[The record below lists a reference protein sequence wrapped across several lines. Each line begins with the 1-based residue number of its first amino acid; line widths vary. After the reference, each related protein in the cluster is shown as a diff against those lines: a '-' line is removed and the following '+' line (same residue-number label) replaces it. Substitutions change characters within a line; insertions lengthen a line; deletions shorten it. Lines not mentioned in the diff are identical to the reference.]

1 MVETSGFRSPSRSGL
16 DQSTRDIHNRRHCS
30 VNRNPQCLKVVDRFR
45 TPQVILCT
53 GRELHNRQRLVTIL
67 TLSQL
72 KEQSAV
78 PRYSAIQK
86 DALNVLMRDH
96 VHQHAV
102 EILESQGA
110 EGLTLERLAERIGIS
125 RGTLYNYFA
134 DRDAIVEFVEDRVF
148 SPILTEIEAIGEA
161 DNSPVVKMECLL
173 RKILGELIKNQALY
187 FAISQARPK
196 VRARQD
202 NQATRA
208 KSVFTT
214 IRKIVREGINSGDF
228 IDLPADLSATIIS
241 GSMEGVLDEMGR
253 AGDVKAP
260 EEIIPAFLA
269 IVLGG
274 LTCGK
279 YTNLL
284 N

>member
-1 MVETSGFRSPSRSGL
+1 M
-16 DQSTRDIHNRRHCS
+16 
-30 VNRNPQCLKVVDRFR
+30 
-45 TPQVILCT
+45 
-53 GRELHNRQRLVTIL
+53 
-67 TLSQL
+67 
-72 KEQSAV
+72 

-173 RKILGELIKNQALY
+173 RKIFGELIKNQALY

-208 KSVFTT
+208 NSVHTT

-269 IVLGG
+269 VVLGG